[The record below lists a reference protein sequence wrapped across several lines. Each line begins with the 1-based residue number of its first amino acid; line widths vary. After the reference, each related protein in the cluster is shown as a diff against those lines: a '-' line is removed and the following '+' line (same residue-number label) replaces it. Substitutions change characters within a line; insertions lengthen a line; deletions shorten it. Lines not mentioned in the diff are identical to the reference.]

1 MAFIY
6 TSHRNKCCAYL
17 RLEPRYPHR
26 ALYTM
31 NQSKPVPP
39 PKNYVPTPHSPKH
52 SLLANRANSDF
63 YSSPYFDNKRKNS
76 TLLPSP
82 PVITTM
88 DQETR
93 NFYFSADDEALFTT
107 AATTASGTS
116 NNPYVNNHKSP
127 SNQTSPVISAVQ
139 PKVNVIMSPPPLG
152 AHASIHSKLR
162 SLNVEDAV
170 PFRVNPEDV
179 PPRPTSANANLSENA
194 LRGLKRLSNEAL
206 ATRRGE
212 SPVSQINN
220 SNGNT
225 DNSLEDERQR
235 LLHKR
240 IDALNEQN
248 NKLELKL
255 QETTEQRRFAEQEQ
269 RQTRHAYEQLAKE
282 KHDLQAKFDAQK
294 RDYETM
300 SKNYLEHVRLIRATD
315 DDHSTIID
323 RLTQL
328 KSFIEQVVRKAQGSR
343 SVNLNRAIAIEY
355 LKSYGLLENFPVPE
369 RSLEPFHLNLF
380 MEAMVMRA
388 LVDRFF
394 DQPLCSVFEYNKGF
408 SQIYDWMNSRN
419 HSQAVRWR
427 QQLCLMLTQD
437 PETKARQEKEVAMT
451 ADALT
456 EVISSVYNGTNEG
469 SKIRDICNRAFE
481 LSVAMTGIDSV
492 IKPFNTPLNTPYDEE
507 YMRTSLKSNPQGKV
521 ALVIFP
527 AFKDKEGNFNIGPKV
542 WCY

>member
-1 MAFIY
+1 
-6 TSHRNKCCAYL
+6 
-17 RLEPRYPHR
+17 
-26 ALYTM
+26 M

-88 DQETR
+88 DPETR
-93 NFYFSADDEALFTT
+93 SFYFLAEDEALFTT
-107 AATTASGTS
+107 SVTTASGTS
-116 NNPYVNNHKSP
+116 NNPYVSNHKSP

-162 SLNVEDAV
+162 SLNVEDAA

-179 PPRPTSANANLSENA
+179 PPRPTSANANL
-194 LRGLKRLSNEAL
+194 
-206 ATRRGE
+206 
-212 SPVSQINN
+212 
-220 SNGNT
+220 NGNT
-225 DNSLEDERQR
+225 DSSLEDERQR

-355 LKSYGLLENFPVPE
+355 LKSYGLLDNFPVPE

-437 PETKARQEKEVAMT
+437 PETKARQEKQVAMT

>member
-1 MAFIY
+1 
-6 TSHRNKCCAYL
+6 
-17 RLEPRYPHR
+17 
-26 ALYTM
+26 M
-31 NQSKPVPP
+31 NQPKPVPP
-39 PKNYVPTPHSPKH
+39 HKNYVPAPPSPKH
-52 SLLANRANSDF
+52 SLANRANSDF
-63 YSSPYFDNKRKNS
+63 YSSPYFENKRKNS

-82 PVITTM
+82 PVITM
-88 DQETR
+88 DQETK
-93 NFYFSADDEALFTT
+93 NFYFNSADDR
-107 AATTASGTS
+107 
-116 NNPYVNNHKSP
+116 P
-127 SNQTSPVISAVQ
+127 SNQTSPIISTVQ
-139 PKVNVIMSPPPLG
+139 PKVNVTMSPAPLG
-152 AHASIHSKLR
+152 LRSSIHSQLR

-179 PPRPTSANANLSENA
+179 PPRPTSANANLSENV

-206 ATRRGE
+206 ATRRGG
-212 SPVSQINN
+212 SPVSQTNN
-220 SNGNT
+220 SNSNIIGNT

-255 QETTEQRRFAEQEQ
+255 QESTEQRRFAEQEQ
-269 RQTRHAYEQLAKE
+269 RQTRLAYEQLAKE
-282 KHDLQAKFDAQK
+282 KQDLQAKFDAQK

-323 RLTQL
+323 RLTHL
-328 KSFIEQVVRKAQGSR
+328 KSFIEQMIRKAQGSR
-343 SVNLNRAIAIEY
+343 SVNLNRAVAIEY
-355 LKSYGLLENFPVPE
+355 LKSYGLLDNFPVPE

-394 DQPLCSVFEYNKGF
+394 DQPLCCVFEYNKGF

-437 PETKARQEKEVAMT
+437 PETKARQDKEVAMT

-456 EVISSVYNGTNEG
+456 ELISGVYNGVNEG
-469 SKIRDICNRAFE
+469 SKIRDICNKAFE

-492 IKPFNTPLNTPYDEE
+492 IKPVSPPLNTPYNEE

-527 AFKDKEGNFNIGPKV
+527 GFKDKEENFNIGPKV

>member
-1 MAFIY
+1 
-6 TSHRNKCCAYL
+6 
-17 RLEPRYPHR
+17 
-26 ALYTM
+26 M
-31 NQSKPVPP
+31 NQPKPVPP
-39 PKNYVPTPHSPKH
+39 HKNYVPALPSPKH
-52 SLLANRANSDF
+52 SLANRANSDF

-82 PVITTM
+82 PVISTM
-88 DQETR
+88 DQETK
-93 NFYFSADDEALFTT
+93 NFYFNSTDDEFLFPTT
-107 AATTASGTS
+107 ATTTTSTSS
-116 NNPYVNNHKSP
+116 NNHPYVKTP
-127 SNQTSPVISAVQ
+127 SNQTSPIISAVQ
-139 PKVNVIMSPPPLG
+139 PKVNITMSSPPTGLRS
-152 AHASIHSKLR
+152 SIHSQLR
-162 SLNVEDAV
+162 ALNVEDAR
-170 PFRVNPEDV
+170 PFRVNPEDI

-194 LRGLKRLSNEAL
+194 LRGLKRLSNEGL
-206 ATRRGE
+206 ATKRGG
-212 SPVSQINN
+212 SPVSQTSNST

-225 DNSLEDERQR
+225 DNSQEDERQR

-240 IDALNEQN
+240 IDALNDHN
-248 NKLELKL
+248 NKLEIKL
-255 QETTEQRRFAEQEQ
+255 QESTEQRRFAEQEQ
-269 RQTRHAYEQLAKE
+269 RQTRQAYEQLAKE
-282 KHDLQAKFDAQK
+282 KQDLQARFDAQK

-323 RLTQL
+323 RLTHL
-328 KSFIEQVVRKAQGSR
+328 KSFIEQLIRKAQGSR
-343 SVNLNRAIAIEY
+343 SINLNRAVAIEY
-355 LKSYGLLENFPVPE
+355 LKSYGLLDDFPVPE

-380 MEAMVMRA
+380 MESVVMKV
-388 LVDRFF
+388 LIDRFF
-394 DQPLCSVFEYNKGF
+394 DQPLCCIFEYNKGF

-437 PETKARQEKEVAMT
+437 PETKARQDKEVAMT

-456 EVISSVYNGTNEG
+456 ELISSVYSGSNEG
-469 SKIRDICNRAFE
+469 SKIRDICNKAFE

-492 IKPFNTPLNTPYDEE
+492 IKPVNPPLNTPYNEE

-527 AFKDKEGNFNIGPKV
+527 AFKDKEENFNIGPKV